1 MPKFNEFQ
9 KAAIRAY
16 HNDEAKGLLEDDD
29 EVDTQNISVG
39 DSLFTFIIREL
50 NEHMDIEEAIQRME
64 QARADIETVLHALTN
79 VRDGLFEFT
88 IRELSDDGMDINTA
102 HRKGAPPLTLAFSRK
117 NSEKPGDSDGKD

>member
-1 MPKFNEFQ
+1 MSKFNEFQ

-16 HNDEAKGLLEDDD
+16 PNDEAKGLLEDDD

-50 NEHMDIEEAIQRME
+50 DDHMDIEEAIQRME
-64 QARADIETVLHALTN
+64 TARADIETVLHALTN

-88 IRELSDDGMDINTA
+88 IRELSDDGMD
-102 HRKGAPPLTLAFSRK
+102 
-117 NSEKPGDSDGKD
+117 

>member
-1 MPKFNEFQ
+1 MSKFNEFQ

-16 HNDEAKGLLEDDD
+16 PNDESKGLLEDDD

-50 NEHMDIEEAIQRME
+50 DDHMDIEEAIQRME
-64 QARADIETVLHALTN
+64 TARADIETVLHALTN

-88 IRELSDDGMDINTA
+88 IRELSDDGMD
-102 HRKGAPPLTLAFSRK
+102 
-117 NSEKPGDSDGKD
+117 